1 MTDEIASSAEL
12 RPIGPDDLAEVRSLH
27 ATSFR
32 VLASHT
38 FSEEEIA
45 AFTEHVYS
53 LPYTEA
59 LSEAIERHQLLGA
72 WYGGQLVG
80 TAGWTPGDGNHSA
93 ARIRWVFV
101 RPLFTGLGLGGRLLE
116 AAEAAAM
123 RAGFEILSVE
133 APLNAA
139 EFFAG
144 FGYETSS
151 HGVRTLSRGQSLAVA
166 YMRKRV
172 DEQASAEAES
182 QAFGKA

>member
-45 AFTEHVYS
+45 AFTDHVYS

-72 WYGGQLVG
+72 WYAGQLVG
-80 TAGWTPGDGNHSA
+80 TAGWAAGDGAHSV

-101 RPLFTGLGLGGRLLE
+101 RPLFTGLGLGTRLLE
-116 AAEAAAM
+116 AAEAAAQ

-139 EFFAG
+139 EFFAT

-151 HGVRTLSRGQSLAVA
+151 HGVRTVARGQSLAVA
-166 YMRKRV
+166 YMRKCV
-172 DEQASAEAES
+172 EEAQA
-182 QAFGKA
+182 QAAGERAGKA

>member
-1 MTDEIASSAEL
+1 MTDEIATSAEL

-32 VLASHT
+32 VLASQT

-45 AFTEHVYS
+45 AFTDHVYS
-53 LPYTEA
+53 LGYTEA

-72 WYGGQLVG
+72 WYAGQLVG
-80 TAGWTPGDGNHSA
+80 TAGWATGDGNHSV

-101 RPLFTGLGLGGRLLE
+101 RPLFTGLGLGARLLE
-116 AAEAAAM
+116 AAEAAAQ

-151 HGVRTLSRGQSLAVA
+151 HGVRTVAPGQSLAVA

-172 DEQASAEAES
+172 EEAQVQTAGER
-182 QAFGKA
+182 AGKA